1 MPEFCSSRITGAIAK
16 ALLGERAARC
26 TNLTLEFSASELA
39 SVTATFL
46 LLDEEAQALGN
57 ALSTE
62 TWTLVD
68 GEASEA

>member
-1 MPEFCSSRITGAIAK
+1 MPEFCSSRITSAIAK

-26 TNLTLEFSASELA
+26 TNLTLEFSADKLP

-46 LLDEEAQALGN
+46 LLDEDAQALGS

-68 GEASEA
+68 AEASKA